1 MEKLHYIG
9 SLLRLGDSQ
18 HEKRL
23 GTFREHHVLQCVKR
37 RSRFALNDICMT
49 RGCFVAHITRSS
61 GFVERRFYFA
71 HTGTLTMSTNVL
83 IFVLVP
89 GLERRLYSSKTDR

>member
-18 HEKRL
+18 HERRL
-23 GTFREHHVLQCVKR
+23 GTFREYHVLQRVKR

-49 RGCFVAHITRSS
+49 WGCFIAHITRSL
-61 GFVERRFYFA
+61 GFVERKFYFA
-71 HTGTLTMSTNVL
+71 HMGYSYDVHQCSHLCSGAW
-83 IFVLVP
+83 P
-89 GLERRLYSSKTDR
+89 GKTIVF